1 MRGVA
6 LRAVL
11 AGTLCVAPLLAFSQ
25 PALAQV
31 APAVATPPPDLSAAA
46 VPPAA
51 PPKTAKPVALPPPEP
66 KISQYSMPS
75 FHAESGSMLIRAA
88 EAYSALAARGGWPT
102 VPLNAILKPGQS
114 DPAVPII
121 RQRLAAEGDF
131 AGPLTG
137 DMLDP
142 ALVAGVKRFQLR
154 HGLSETG
161 IVGPATVKAMN
172 VPVQDRLR
180 QLVFSQQRL
189 AASTFAFGQR
199 HVIVNIPSAAVEA
212 VENGAVARRY
222 VAIVGDP
229 EHPSPTVEARI
240 GAINF
245 NPNWTVP
252 TSIIRKEIIPKM
264 RRDPTYLA
272 KSRIRMLD
280 AAGQEVDPTAI
291 DWSGNA
297 AVNYTLR
304 QDPGTANSLGLV
316 RIAMPNRESVYMHD
330 TPSKR
335 FFARDLRFL
344 SHGCVRVSGVLD
356 LVAWL
361 LAPQG
366 WTREVVDMAIASAA
380 RKDVRIPQP
389 VPVAWVYAT
398 GFVTQ
403 DGLVHFRDDIYGL
416 DRQLPVE
423 PEVTATIAR

>member
-1 MRGVA
+1 
-6 LRAVL
+6 
-11 AGTLCVAPLLAFSQ
+11 
-25 PALAQV
+25 
-31 APAVATPPPDLSAAA
+31 
-46 VPPAA
+46 
-51 PPKTAKPVALPPPEP
+51 
-66 KISQYSMPS
+66 
-75 FHAESGSMLIRAA
+75 
-88 EAYSALAARGGWPT
+88 
-102 VPLNAILKPGQS
+102 
-114 DPAVPII
+114 
-121 RQRLAAEGDF
+121 
-131 AGPLTG
+131 
-137 DMLDP
+137 
-142 ALVAGVKRFQLR
+142 
-154 HGLSETG
+154 
-161 IVGPATVKAMN
+161 
-172 VPVQDRLR
+172 
-180 QLVFSQQRL
+180 
-189 AASTFAFGQR
+189 
-199 HVIVNIPSAAVEA
+199 
-212 VENGAVARRY
+212 
-222 VAIVGDP
+222 
-229 EHPSPTVEARI
+229 
-240 GAINF
+240 
-245 NPNWTVP
+245 
-252 TSIIRKEIIPKM
+252 M

-335 FFARDLRFL
+335 FFGAATLRFL

-389 VPVAWVYAT
+389 VPVAWVYET